1 MKSKL
6 VSIAEGFLYSGNVL
20 LLFLL
25 CFEDHIELPIGLQS
39 LGRMHPMLLHFPI
52 VLILM
57 ALMMEFFRF
66 NKKYA
71 EQSFY
76 HLVNQYLLLF
86 AAIAGVVTALM
97 GLFLAQEAGY
107 SGELLAWHKW
117 TGAAIVVV
125 SSLLYGFRTR
135 IWYNERTA
143 RFCSLISVFI
153 LILAGHFGATLTHG
167 EDFVLAPM
175 KPEPKKV
182 PIDEAQLF
190 ADLIL
195 PVLEQKCN
203 SCHNPS
209 KAKGELDMT
218 TAEGV
223 LRGGKN
229 GRLFVEGKAGES
241 LILERIHLSDEDKKH
256 MPPKG
261 KLQLTAV
268 EIALLQ
274 AWINSSLPFE
284 TRVVTLPP
292 QDSIRILAANFL
304 DSSSGEIY
312 EFDEASPATVEKL
325 SNAYRSVAPLAE
337 NSPALDVSFFSP
349 SQFQAK
355 FLDELAPISEQ
366 VVGIN
371 LNKMPVTNPEMKT
384 LSTFKNLV
392 RLNLNFSKIDGDG
405 LMELSELKKLKYL
418 SLAGTVVDAGAVGAL
433 AAKVK
438 SLKTVI
444 LWATPLTRP
453 EVENLTAE
461 YPAITWVYER
471 EETEADILQLNLPR
485 LDNVSNIFM
494 DSLILELG
502 HPIRDVEIRYT
513 LDGTAP
519 NQEHSPR
526 FVPSQT
532 VLKEGMEI
540 RAKAYKEGWLP
551 SEVVAF
557 DVYRNKNQPDSVIV
571 LQPFN
576 QVHPA
581 AGALTFFDK
590 ELGTF
595 NANSPAW
602 ANNWAGFRNNPMEVL
617 LEYREK
623 TLISSVSLRILV
635 ESSNVIF
642 PPSSI
647 EIWAGEDPSS
657 LTLVG
662 KMNPKQPTESKNPY
676 IELVDCE
683 FKPVECKYLKVVA
696 RPVAKIAAWSGA
708 KGGRGM
714 LLVDELFVN

>member
-6 VSIAEGFLYSGNVL
+6 IGIAEGFLYAGNVM
-20 LLFLL
+20 LLFFL
-25 CFEDHIELPIGLQS
+25 CFESQIELPVGLQS
-39 LGRMHPMLLHFPI
+39 LGRMHPLLLHFPI

-57 ALMMEFFRF
+57 ALGMEFFRF
-66 NKKYA
+66 NKSYQ

-76 HLVNQYLLLF
+76 QATNQFLLLF
-86 AAIAGVVTALM
+86 AAITGVVTALM

-107 SGELLAWHKW
+107 SGEILDWHKW
-117 TGAAIVVV
+117 TGAAIVFV
-125 SSLLYGFRTR
+125 SSLLYAFRTQ

-143 RFCSLISVFI
+143 RFCSAISVVI

-167 EDFVLAPM
+167 EDFILAPM

-182 PIDEAQLF
+182 SMDEAELF
-190 ADLIL
+190 AHLIL
-195 PVLEQKCN
+195 PLLEQKCN

-218 TAEGV
+218 TPEGL

-229 GRLFVEGKAGES
+229 GKLVVAGKAVES
-241 LILERIHLSDEDKKH
+241 LMFERIHLSEEDKKH

-261 KLQLTAV
+261 KPQLT
-268 EIALLQ
+268 ETEKSLLQ
-274 AWINSSLPFE
+274 VWINANLPFE
-284 TRVVTLPP
+284 TRVASLPP
-292 QDSIRILAANFL
+292 QDSIRMLAASFL
-304 DSSSGEIY
+304 DSSSEEVY
-312 EFDEASPATVEKL
+312 DFDEANPETVEKL
-325 SNAYRSVAPLAE
+325 GNAYRSVVPLAE

-349 SQFQAK
+349 SRFQADY
-355 FLDELAPISEQ
+355 LDELLPIAEQ
-366 VVGIN
+366 IVGIN
-371 LNKMPVTNPEMKT
+371 LNKMPVTNLEMKT
-384 LSTFKNLV
+384 LSKFKNLV
-392 RLNLNFSKIDGDG
+392 RLNLNFSEIDGAG
-405 LMELSELKKLKYL
+405 LTELSELKKLKYL
-418 SLAGTVVDAGAVGAL
+418 SLAGTAVDAASVGEL
-433 AAKVK
+433 AGKMK
-438 SLKTVI
+438 SLKTSV
-444 LWATPLTRP
+444 LWATPVTRS
-453 EVENLTAE
+453 EVENLTDE
-461 YPAITWVYER
+461 YPSITWVYER

-485 LDNVSNIFM
+485 LDNASNIFK
-494 DSLILELG
+494 DSLILKLG

-513 LDGTAP
+513 LDGTEP
-519 NQEHSPR
+519 DRESSLEFMPG
-526 FVPSQT
+526 QT
-532 VLKEGMEI
+532 VLKEGLEI
-540 RAKAYKEGWLP
+540 KAKAYKEGWLA

-557 DVYRNKNQPDSVIV
+557 DVYRNRSQPDSVIV

-581 AGALTFFDK
+581 AGAATFFDK

-617 LEYREK
+617 LEYRDK

-647 EIWAGEDPSS
+647 EIWGGDDPTS
-657 LTLVG
+657 LKLVG
-662 KMNPKQPTESKNPY
+662 RMNPKQPTQSKNPY
-676 IELVDCE
+676 IELIDCE

-696 RPVAKIAAWSGA
+696 RPVEKIASWSGS

-714 LLVDELFVN
+714 LLVDEVFVN